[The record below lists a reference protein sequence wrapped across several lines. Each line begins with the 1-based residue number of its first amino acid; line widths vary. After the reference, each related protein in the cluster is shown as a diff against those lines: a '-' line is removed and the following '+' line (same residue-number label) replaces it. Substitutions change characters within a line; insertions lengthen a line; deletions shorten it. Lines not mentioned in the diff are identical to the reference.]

1 MAKFKT
7 ESKTN
12 VKPRKRYVGEDLV
25 VNVLYNGHHKGHGGS
40 YMSGTVNGELV
51 VDKNGQPL
59 HLKQIGILK

>member
-12 VKPRKRYVGEDLV
+12 VKPRKRYVGEDVV
-25 VNVLYNGHHKGHGGS
+25 VNVLYHGHHKGHGGS

-51 VDKNGQPL
+51 TDKNGKPL
-59 HLKQIGILK
+59 HLKRIGVLR